1 MKTILKFLLVFTCIS
16 AIKVSGQGIIIDHNS
31 LNIDQIPLA
40 VIDDIQENIKWQ
52 YAHLSHGSQLLC
64 GMTEIENQNSLYD
77 IAVGGSFNGY
87 PDPIVPPFLPNVPGA
102 LCIYNGNCGYT
113 IDNTNYW
120 KPEESGHCTEN
131 TLNGNPTLN
140 VSAYCWCEELDGF
153 TESEVQEYLDAMTAY
168 ELQFPT
174 VTFVYFTSNAQANG
188 AAGYNRH
195 LRCDQI
201 REYCIAN
208 NKVLF
213 DFEDLDC
220 WYNGEHS
227 TYLYNGEEIPI
238 QHDFFDGQECG
249 HINYHGYLNKGKAA
263 WWMMARIRGW
273 LPNAQSLNIKLF
285 LQGNYTESGMSTNLN
300 SQGLLPLNQPFN
312 IPPLNYNGGEAVQVI
327 PGANIAEWVLVELR
341 EAATAQTATNN
352 TIILQKAAFILS
364 NGQVV
369 DLDGSSNIQFE
380 QTINQQ
386 LFIVIRHRN
395 HLGIMSAFPL
405 AESNNVYQYDFT
417 TGNGQA
423 FGESNSQIELSTGV
437 WGMIGGDGNLDGV
450 IDNVDKSLT
459 WTSNSGDAGYYSGDF
474 TLNGNVNNQDK
485 NLIWV
490 PNFGK
495 ISYIP

>member
-1 MKTILKFLLVFTCIS
+1 MKTIFHLILVFTIVS
-16 AIKVSGQGIIIDHNS
+16 TIKVSGQGIIIDHNC

-40 VIDDIQENIKWQ
+40 VIDDVQENIKWQ

-131 TLNGNPTLN
+131 TLNSNPTLN

-174 VTFVYFTSNAQANG
+174 VTFVYFTSNAKANG

-249 HINYHGYLNKGKAA
+249 HINYYGYLNKGKAA

-273 LPNAQSLNIKLF
+273 QPNAQSLNIKAY
-285 LQGNYTESGMSTNLN
+285 LQGSYTPSGMMTTLN
-300 SQGLLPLNQPFN
+300 SQGLLPLSQPFN
-312 IPPLNYNGGEAVQVI
+312 FPPINYNGTESVSSI
-327 PGANIAEWVLVELR
+327 PNTNVVDWILIELR
-341 EAATAQTATNN
+341 DAANAQSATVN
-352 TIILQKAAFILS
+352 TVVERKAAFILN
-364 NGQVV
+364 NGQIV
-369 DLDGSSNIQFE
+369 DLDGTSFVPFT

-386 LFIVIRHRN
+386 LFLVLRHRS
-395 HLGIMSAFPL
+395 HLGIMSSFPL
-405 AESNNVYQYDFT
+405 SANNNIYQYDFT
-417 TGNGQA
+417 SGIGKA
-423 FGESNSQIELSTGV
+423 YGGVNSQKQLAPGV
-437 WGMIGGDGNLDGV
+437 WGMIGGDGYLDGV
-450 IDNVDKSLT
+450 INNVDKTLT
-459 WTSNSGDAGYYSGDF
+459 WKPDSGEKGYNPGDF
-474 TLNGNVNNQDK
+474 NLNGNINNQDK
-485 NLIWV
+485 NLIWIT
-490 PNFGK
+490 NFGK
-495 ISYIP
+495 VSYIP